1 MKEYVIKRLLLT
13 IPVLLG
19 VSILVFSVIHMAP
32 GDPAAIML
40 GPLATK
46 ESIEKVHQEL
56 GLDRPL
62 VVQYFAWMSK
72 VVQLDFGRS
81 VVLGREVFP
90 EIWLRFKATMILTV
104 ASLSIAILIGVIA
117 GITSAV
123 RQYSVF
129 DAVSML
135 GALAGVSMPVFF
147 TGIVLIIIFSM
158 KLNLFPTAGMYS
170 PAGGDTLDLLHH
182 LVLPAITLG
191 TASAAVLARMTRSAM
206 LETIRQDYIRTAR
219 SKGLAERTV
228 IYVHALRNAAI
239 TIITVL
245 GMQVG
250 YQLGGAILT
259 ETVFSWP
266 GIGMMMV
273 RAIQV
278 RDYPMVQGGVLFVA
292 AVFVFVNILVD
303 IAYAYLDPRIRYR

>member
-1 MKEYVIKRLLLT
+1 MKEYILKRLLLT

-19 VSILVFSVIHMAP
+19 VSILVFSVIHLAP
-32 GDPAAIML
+32 GDPAVIML

-46 ESIEKVHQEL
+46 ESIEKLHQEL

-62 VVQYFAWMSK
+62 VVQYLTWMSK
-72 VVQLDFGRS
+72 VVRLDFGRS

-90 EIWLRFKATMILTV
+90 EIWLRFKATMILTL
-104 ASLSIAILIGVIA
+104 ASLSLAVLIGVVA

-123 RQYSVF
+123 RQYSIF
-129 DAVSML
+129 DGLSML
-135 GALAGVSMPVFF
+135 TALAGVSMPVFF
-147 TGIVLIIIFSM
+147 TGIVLIILFSM
-158 KLNLFPTAGMYS
+158 QLNLFPTAGMYS
-170 PAGGDTLDLLHH
+170 PAGGDFLDLLHH

-219 SKGLAERTV
+219 AKGLAERAV

-259 ETVFSWP
+259 EAVFSWP

-292 AVFVFVNILVD
+292 AVFVFVNIIVD
-303 IAYAYLDPRIRYR
+303 IAYAFLDPRIRYR

>member
-1 MKEYVIKRLLLT
+1 MKEYVIKRILLT

-46 ESIEKVHQEL
+46 ESIEKLHQEL

-104 ASLSIAILIGVIA
+104 ASLSIAVLIGVIA

-129 DAVSML
+129 DMVSML

-239 TIITVL
+239 TILTVL

-278 RDYPMVQGGVLFVA
+278 RDYPMVQGGVLFIA

>member
-1 MKEYVIKRLLLT
+1 MKEYILKRLLLT

-19 VSILVFSVIHMAP
+19 VSILVFSVIHLAP
-32 GDPAAIML
+32 GDPAVIML

-46 ESIEKVHQEL
+46 ESIEKLHQEL
-56 GLDRPL
+56 GLDRSL
-62 VVQYFAWMSK
+62 VVQYLAWMSK
-72 VVQLDFGRS
+72 VVRLDFGRS

-90 EIWLRFKATMILTV
+90 EIWLRFKATMILTL
-104 ASLSIAILIGVIA
+104 ASLSLAVLIGVIA

-123 RQYSVF
+123 RQYSIF
-129 DAVSML
+129 DTLSML
-135 GALAGVSMPVFF
+135 AALAGVSMPVFF

-158 KLNLFPTAGMYS
+158 QLNIFPTAGMYS
-170 PAGGDTLDLLHH
+170 PAGGDVIDLLHH
-182 LVLPAITLG
+182 LVLPTLTLG
-191 TASAAVLARMTRSAM
+191 TASAGVLARMTRSAM

-219 SKGLAERTV
+219 AKGLAERAV
-228 IYVHALRNAAI
+228 IYIHALRNAAI

-292 AVFVFVNILVD
+292 AVFVFVNIIVD
-303 IAYAYLDPRIRYR
+303 SAYAFLDPRIRYR

>member
-170 PAGGDTLDLLHH
+170 PAGGGTLDLLHH

>member
-1 MKEYVIKRLLLT
+1 MKEYILKRLLLT

-19 VSILVFSVIHMAP
+19 VSILVFSVIHLAP
-32 GDPAAIML
+32 GDPAVIML

-46 ESIEKVHQEL
+46 ESIEKLHQEL

-62 VVQYFAWMSK
+62 VVQYLTWMSK
-72 VVQLDFGRS
+72 VVRLDFGRS

-90 EIWLRFKATMILTV
+90 EIWLRFKATMILTL
-104 ASLSIAILIGVIA
+104 ASLSLAVLIGVVA

-123 RQYSVF
+123 RQYSIF
-129 DAVSML
+129 DGLSML

-147 TGIVLIIIFSM
+147 TGIVLIILFSM
-158 KLNLFPTAGMYS
+158 QLNLFPTAGMYS
-170 PAGGDTLDLLHH
+170 PAGGDLLDLLHH

-219 SKGLAERTV
+219 AKGLAERAV

-292 AVFVFVNILVD
+292 AVFVFVNIIVD
-303 IAYAYLDPRIRYR
+303 IAYAFLDPRIRYR

>member
-1 MKEYVIKRLLLT
+1 MKEYILKRLLLT

-19 VSILVFSVIHMAP
+19 VSILVFSVIHLAP
-32 GDPAAIML
+32 GDPAVIML

-46 ESIEKVHQEL
+46 ESIEKLHQEL
-56 GLDRPL
+56 GLDRSL
-62 VVQYFAWMSK
+62 VVQYLAWMSK
-72 VVQLDFGRS
+72 VVRLDFGRS

-90 EIWLRFKATMILTV
+90 EIWLRFKATMILTL
-104 ASLSIAILIGVIA
+104 ASLSLAVLIGVIA

-123 RQYSVF
+123 RQYSIF
-129 DAVSML
+129 DTLSML
-135 GALAGVSMPVFF
+135 AALAGVSMPVFF

-158 KLNLFPTAGMYS
+158 QLNIFPTAGMYS
-170 PAGGDTLDLLHH
+170 PAGGDVIDLLHH
-182 LVLPAITLG
+182 LVLPALTLG
-191 TASAAVLARMTRSAM
+191 TASAGVLARMTRSAM

-219 SKGLAERTV
+219 AKGLAERAV
-228 IYVHALRNAAI
+228 IYIHALRNAAI

-292 AVFVFVNILVD
+292 AVFVFVNIIVD
-303 IAYAYLDPRIRYR
+303 SAYAFLDPRIRYR

>member
-1 MKEYVIKRLLLT
+1 MKEYVIKRFLLT

>member
-1 MKEYVIKRLLLT
+1 MKEYILKRLLLT

-19 VSILVFSVIHMAP
+19 VSILVFSVIHLAP
-32 GDPAAIML
+32 GDPAVIML
-40 GPLATK
+40 GPLATQ
-46 ESIEKVHQEL
+46 ESIEKLHQEL

-62 VVQYFAWMSK
+62 AVQYLAWMSK
-72 VVQLDFGRS
+72 VVRLDFGRS

-90 EIWLRFKATMILTV
+90 EIWLRFKATMILTL
-104 ASLSIAILIGVIA
+104 ASLSLAVLIGVIA

-123 RQYSVF
+123 RQYSIF
-129 DAVSML
+129 DALSML

-158 KLNLFPTAGMYS
+158 QLNLFPTAGMYS
-170 PAGGDTLDLLHH
+170 PAGGDVLDLLHH

-219 SKGLAERTV
+219 AKGLAERAV

-292 AVFVFVNILVD
+292 AVFVFVNIIVD
-303 IAYAYLDPRIRYR
+303 IAYAFLDPRIRYR

>member
-1 MKEYVIKRLLLT
+1 
-13 IPVLLG
+13 
-19 VSILVFSVIHMAP
+19 
-32 GDPAAIML
+32 
-40 GPLATK
+40 
-46 ESIEKVHQEL
+46 
-56 GLDRPL
+56 
-62 VVQYFAWMSK
+62 
-72 VVQLDFGRS
+72 
-81 VVLGREVFP
+81 
-90 EIWLRFKATMILTV
+90 MILTV
-104 ASLSIAILIGVIA
+104 ASLSIAVLIGVTA

-170 PAGGDTLDLLHH
+170 PAGGNTLDLLHH
-182 LVLPAITLG
+182 LILPAITLG

>member
-1 MKEYVIKRLLLT
+1 MKEYILKRLLLT

-19 VSILVFSVIHMAP
+19 VSILVFSVIHLAP
-32 GDPAAIML
+32 GDPAVIML

-46 ESIEKVHQEL
+46 ESIEKLHQEL
-56 GLDRPL
+56 GLDRSL
-62 VVQYFAWMSK
+62 VVQYLAWMSK
-72 VVQLDFGRS
+72 VVRLDFGRS

-90 EIWLRFKATMILTV
+90 EIWLRFKATMILTL
-104 ASLSIAILIGVIA
+104 ASLSLAVLIGVIA

-123 RQYSVF
+123 RQYSIF
-129 DAVSML
+129 DTLSML
-135 GALAGVSMPVFF
+135 AALAGVSMPVFF

-158 KLNLFPTAGMYS
+158 QLNIFPTAGMYS
-170 PAGGDTLDLLHH
+170 PAGGDVIDLLHH
-182 LVLPAITLG
+182 LVLPALTLG
-191 TASAAVLARMTRSAM
+191 TASAGVLARMTRSAM

-219 SKGLAERTV
+219 AKGLAERAV

-278 RDYPMVQGGVLFVA
+278 RDYPMVQGGGLFVA
-292 AVFVFVNILVD
+292 AVFVFVNIIVD
-303 IAYAYLDPRIRYR
+303 SAYAFLDPRIRYR

>member
-1 MKEYVIKRLLLT
+1 MKEYVVKRLLLT

-19 VSILVFSVIHMAP
+19 VSILVFSVMHLAP
-32 GDPAAIML
+32 GDPAVIML
-40 GPLATK
+40 GPQATK
-46 ESIEKVHQEL
+46 ESIEKLHQEL

-62 VVQYFAWMSK
+62 VVQYFIWISK
-72 VVQLDFGRS
+72 VVHLDFGRS
-81 VVLGREVFP
+81 IVLGREVFP
-90 EIWLRFKATMILTV
+90 EIWLRFKATIILTS
-104 ASLSIAILIGVIA
+104 ASLTLAFLIGVPA

-123 RQYSVF
+123 RQYSIF
-129 DAVSML
+129 DAASML
-135 GALAGVSMPVFF
+135 IALAGVSMPVFF

-158 KLNLFPTAGMYS
+158 NLNFFPSAGMYS
-170 PAGGDTLDLLHH
+170 PRGGDFLDLLHH
-182 LVLPAITLG
+182 LFLPALTLG

-219 SKGLAERTV
+219 AKGLAEKTV

-239 TIITVL
+239 TIVTVL

-273 RAIQV
+273 RAIQA

-292 AVFVFVNILVD
+292 AVFVFVNIIVD
-303 IAYAYLDPRIRYR
+303 IAYAYLDPRIRY

>member
-1 MKEYVIKRLLLT
+1 MKEYIIKRLLLT

-19 VSILVFSVIHMAP
+19 VSILVFSVIHLAP
-32 GDPAAIML
+32 GDPAVIML

-46 ESIEKVHQEL
+46 DSIAKLHQEL

-62 VVQYFAWMSK
+62 IVQYLAWMSK
-72 VVQLDFGRS
+72 VVRLDFGRS

-90 EIWLRFKATMILTV
+90 EIWLRFKATMILTI
-104 ASLSIAILIGVIA
+104 ASLSLAVLIGVIA

-129 DAVSML
+129 DAASML
-135 GALAGVSMPVFF
+135 AALAGVSMPVFF
-147 TGIVLIIIFSM
+147 TGIVLIILFSM

-170 PAGGDTLDLLHH
+170 PAGGDVLDLLHH
-182 LVLPAITLG
+182 LVLPACTLG

-228 IYVHALRNAAI
+228 IYIHALRNAAI

-250 YQLGGAILT
+250 YQLG
-259 ETVFSWP
+259 EPFSPRRYFP
-266 GIGMMMV
+266 GPV
-273 RAIQV
+273 
-278 RDYPMVQGGVLFVA
+278 
-292 AVFVFVNILVD
+292 
-303 IAYAYLDPRIRYR
+303 

>member
-1 MKEYVIKRLLLT
+1 LT
-13 IPVLLG
+13 IPVLFG
-19 VSILVFSVIHMAP
+19 VSILVFSVIHLAP
-32 GDPAAIML
+32 GDPAVIML

-46 ESIEKVHQEL
+46 ESIEKLHQEL

-62 VVQYFAWMSK
+62 VVQYLAWMSK
-72 VVQLDFGRS
+72 VVRLDFGRS

-90 EIWLRFKATMILTV
+90 EIWLRFKATLILTL
-104 ASLSIAILIGVIA
+104 ASLSLAVLIGVVA

-123 RQYSVF
+123 RQYSIF
-129 DAVSML
+129 DGLSML
-135 GALAGVSMPVFF
+135 TALAGVSMPVFF

-158 KLNLFPTAGMYS
+158 QLNLFPTAGMYS
-170 PAGGDTLDLLHH
+170 PAGGDVLDLLHH

-219 SKGLAERTV
+219 AKGLAERAV
-228 IYVHALRNAAI
+228 IYIHALRNAAI

-292 AVFVFVNILVD
+292 AVFVFVNIIVD
-303 IAYAYLDPRIRYR
+303 IAYAFLDPRIRYR

>member
-1 MKEYVIKRLLLT
+1 MKEYILKRLLLT
-13 IPVLLG
+13 VPVLLG
-19 VSILVFSVIHMAP
+19 VSILVFSVIHLAP
-32 GDPAAIML
+32 GDPAVIML

-46 ESIEKVHQEL
+46 ESIEKLHQEL

-62 VVQYFAWMSK
+62 VVQYLTWMSK
-72 VVQLDFGRS
+72 VVRLDFGRS

-90 EIWLRFKATMILTV
+90 EIWLRFKATMILTL
-104 ASLSIAILIGVIA
+104 ASLSLAVLIGVVA

-123 RQYSVF
+123 RQYSIF
-129 DAVSML
+129 DGLSML

-147 TGIVLIIIFSM
+147 TGIVLIILFSM
-158 KLNLFPTAGMYS
+158 QLNLFPTAGMYS
-170 PAGGDTLDLLHH
+170 PAGGDLLDLLHH

-219 SKGLAERTV
+219 AKGLAERAV

-292 AVFVFVNILVD
+292 AVFVFVNIIVD
-303 IAYAYLDPRIRYR
+303 IAYAFLDPRIRYR

>member
-1 MKEYVIKRLLLT
+1 
-13 IPVLLG
+13 
-19 VSILVFSVIHMAP
+19 
-32 GDPAAIML
+32 
-40 GPLATK
+40 
-46 ESIEKVHQEL
+46 
-56 GLDRPL
+56 
-62 VVQYFAWMSK
+62 
-72 VVQLDFGRS
+72 LDFGRS

-90 EIWLRFKATMILTV
+90 EIWLRFKATMILTL
-104 ASLSIAILIGVIA
+104 ASLSLAVLIGVVA

-123 RQYSVF
+123 RQYSIF
-129 DAVSML
+129 DALSML

-170 PAGGDTLDLLHH
+170 PAGGDLLDLLHH

-219 SKGLAERTV
+219 AKGLAERAV

-292 AVFVFVNILVD
+292 AVFVFVNIIVD
-303 IAYAYLDPRIRYR
+303 IAYAFLDPRIRYR

>member
-1 MKEYVIKRLLLT
+1 MKEYIFKRLLLT
-13 IPVLLG
+13 VPVLLG
-19 VSILVFSVIHMAP
+19 VSILVFSVIHLAP
-32 GDPAAIML
+32 GDPAVIML

-46 ESIEKVHQEL
+46 ESIEKLHQEL

-62 VVQYFAWMSK
+62 VVQYLAWMSK
-72 VVQLDFGRS
+72 VVRLDFGRS

-90 EIWLRFKATMILTV
+90 EIWLRFKATMILTL
-104 ASLSIAILIGVIA
+104 ASLSLAVLIGVVA

-123 RQYSVF
+123 RQYSIF
-129 DAVSML
+129 DGLSML

-147 TGIVLIIIFSM
+147 TGIVLIILFSM
-158 KLNLFPTAGMYS
+158 QLNLFPTAGMYS
-170 PAGGDTLDLLHH
+170 PAGGDLLDLLHH

-219 SKGLAERTV
+219 AKGLAERAV

-292 AVFVFVNILVD
+292 AVFVFVNIIVD
-303 IAYAYLDPRIRYR
+303 IAYAFLDPRIRYR

>member
-1 MKEYVIKRLLLT
+1 MKEYILKRLLLT
-13 IPVLLG
+13 IPVLVG
-19 VSILVFSVIHMAP
+19 VSILVFSVIHLAP
-32 GDPAAIML
+32 GDPAVIML

-46 ESIEKVHQEL
+46 DSIAKLHQEL

-62 VVQYFAWMSK
+62 VVQYLTWMSK
-72 VVQLDFGRS
+72 VVRLDFGRS

-90 EIWLRFKATMILTV
+90 EIWLRFKATMILTM
-104 ASLSIAILIGVIA
+104 ASLSLAVLIGVLA

-123 RQYSVF
+123 RQYSIF
-129 DAVSML
+129 DAASML

-147 TGIVLIIIFSM
+147 TGIVLIIVFSM
-158 KLNLFPTAGMYS
+158 QLNLFPTAGMYS
-170 PAGGDTLDLLHH
+170 PAGGDFLDLLHH
-182 LVLPAITLG
+182 LVLPACTLG

-228 IYVHALRNAAI
+228 IYIHALRNAAI
-239 TIITVL
+239 TIVTVL

-266 GIGMMMV
+266 GIGLMMV

-292 AVFVFVNILVD
+292 AVFVLVNIIVD
-303 IAYAYLDPRIRYR
+303 IAYAFLDPRIRYR

>member
-46 ESIEKVHQEL
+46 ESIDKLHQEL

-104 ASLSIAILIGVIA
+104 ASLSIAVLIGVTA

-170 PAGGDTLDLLHH
+170 PAGGNTLDLLHH
-182 LVLPAITLG
+182 LILPAITLG

>member
-1 MKEYVIKRLLLT
+1 MKEYIFKRLLLT

-19 VSILVFSVIHMAP
+19 VSILVFSVIHLAP
-32 GDPAAIML
+32 GDPAVIML

-46 ESIEKVHQEL
+46 ESIENLHQEL

-62 VVQYFAWMSK
+62 VVQYLAWMSK

-90 EIWLRFKATMILTV
+90 EIWLRFKATMILTL
-104 ASLSIAILIGVIA
+104 ASLSLAILIGVVA

-123 RQYSVF
+123 RQYSIF
-129 DAVSML
+129 DGLSML
-135 GALAGVSMPVFF
+135 TALAGVSMPVFF
-147 TGIVLIIIFSM
+147 TGIVLIILFSM
-158 KLNLFPTAGMYS
+158 QLNLFPTAGMYS
-170 PAGGDTLDLLHH
+170 PAGGDLLDLLHH

-219 SKGLAERTV
+219 AKGLAERAV

-292 AVFVFVNILVD
+292 AVFVFVNIIVD
-303 IAYAYLDPRIRYR
+303 IAYAFLDPRIRYR

>member
-1 MKEYVIKRLLLT
+1 MKEYILKRLLLT

-19 VSILVFSVIHMAP
+19 VSILVFSVIHLAP
-32 GDPAAIML
+32 GDPAVIML

-46 ESIEKVHQEL
+46 ESIEKLHQEL

-62 VVQYFAWMSK
+62 VVQYLTWMSK
-72 VVQLDFGRS
+72 VVRLDFGRS

-90 EIWLRFKATMILTV
+90 EIWLRFKATMILTL
-104 ASLSIAILIGVIA
+104 ASLSLAVLIGVVA

-123 RQYSVF
+123 RQYSIF
-129 DAVSML
+129 DGLSML
-135 GALAGVSMPVFF
+135 TALAGVSMPVFF
-147 TGIVLIIIFSM
+147 TGIVLIILFSM
-158 KLNLFPTAGMYS
+158 QLNLFPTAGMYS
-170 PAGGDTLDLLHH
+170 PAGGDFLDLLHH

-219 SKGLAERTV
+219 AKGLAERAV

-292 AVFVFVNILVD
+292 AVFVFVNIIVD
-303 IAYAYLDPRIRYR
+303 IAYAFLDPRIRYR

>member
-1 MKEYVIKRLLLT
+1 MKEYIFKRLLLT

-19 VSILVFSVIHMAP
+19 VSILVFSVIHLAP
-32 GDPAAIML
+32 GDPAVIML

-46 ESIEKVHQEL
+46 ESIEKLHQEL

-62 VVQYFAWMSK
+62 VVQYLAWMSK
-72 VVQLDFGRS
+72 VVRLDFGRS

-90 EIWLRFKATMILTV
+90 EIWLRFKATMILTL
-104 ASLSIAILIGVIA
+104 ASLSLAILIGVVA

-123 RQYSVF
+123 RQYSIF
-129 DAVSML
+129 DGLSML
-135 GALAGVSMPVFF
+135 TALAGVSMPVFF
-147 TGIVLIIIFSM
+147 TGIVLIILFSM
-158 KLNLFPTAGMYS
+158 QLNLFPTAGMYS
-170 PAGGDTLDLLHH
+170 PAGGDLLDLLHH

-219 SKGLAERTV
+219 AKGLAERAV

-292 AVFVFVNILVD
+292 AVFVFVNIIVD
-303 IAYAYLDPRIRYR
+303 IAYAFLDPRIRYH

>member
-1 MKEYVIKRLLLT
+1 MKEYIFKRLVLT

-19 VSILVFSVIHMAP
+19 VSILVFSVIHLAP
-32 GDPAAIML
+32 GDPAVIML

-46 ESIEKVHQEL
+46 ESIEKLHQEL

-62 VVQYFAWMSK
+62 VVQYLAWMSK
-72 VVQLDFGRS
+72 VVRLDFGRS

-90 EIWLRFKATMILTV
+90 EIWLRFKATMILTL
-104 ASLSIAILIGVIA
+104 ASLSLAVLIGVVA

-123 RQYSVF
+123 RQYSIF
-129 DAVSML
+129 DGLSML
-135 GALAGVSMPVFF
+135 TALAGVSMPVFF
-147 TGIVLIIIFSM
+147 TGIVLIILFSM
-158 KLNLFPTAGMYS
+158 QLNLFPTAGMYS
-170 PAGGDTLDLLHH
+170 PAGGDLLDLLHH

-219 SKGLAERTV
+219 AKGLAERAV

-292 AVFVFVNILVD
+292 AVFVFVNIIVD
-303 IAYAYLDPRIRYR
+303 IAYAFLDPRIRYR

>member
-1 MKEYVIKRLLLT
+1 MKEYIFKRLLLT

-19 VSILVFSVIHMAP
+19 VSILVFSVIHLAP
-32 GDPAAIML
+32 GDPAVIML

-46 ESIEKVHQEL
+46 ESIEKLHQEL

-62 VVQYFAWMSK
+62 VVQYLAWMSK
-72 VVQLDFGRS
+72 VVRLDFGRS

-90 EIWLRFKATMILTV
+90 EIWLRFKATMILTL
-104 ASLSIAILIGVIA
+104 ASLSLAILIGVVA

-123 RQYSVF
+123 RQYSIF
-129 DAVSML
+129 DGLSML
-135 GALAGVSMPVFF
+135 TALAGVSMPVFF
-147 TGIVLIIIFSM
+147 TGIVLIILFSM
-158 KLNLFPTAGMYS
+158 QLNLFPTAGMYS
-170 PAGGDTLDLLHH
+170 PAGGDLLDLLHH

-219 SKGLAERTV
+219 AKGLAKRTV

-292 AVFVFVNILVD
+292 AVFVFVNIIVD
-303 IAYAYLDPRIRYR
+303 IAYAFLDPRIRYR

>member
-1 MKEYVIKRLLLT
+1 MKEYILKRLLLT

-19 VSILVFSVIHMAP
+19 VSILVFSVIHLAP
-32 GDPAAIML
+32 GDPAVIML

-46 ESIEKVHQEL
+46 ESIEKLHQEL

-62 VVQYFAWMSK
+62 VVQYLTWMSK
-72 VVQLDFGRS
+72 VVRLDFGRS

-90 EIWLRFKATMILTV
+90 EIWLRFKATMILTL
-104 ASLSIAILIGVIA
+104 ASLSLAVLIGVVA

-123 RQYSVF
+123 RQYSIF
-129 DAVSML
+129 DGLSML
-135 GALAGVSMPVFF
+135 TALAGVSMPVFF
-147 TGIVLIIIFSM
+147 TGIVLIILFSM
-158 KLNLFPTAGMYS
+158 QLNLFPTAGMYS
-170 PAGGDTLDLLHH
+170 PAGGDFLDLLHH

-219 SKGLAERTV
+219 AKGLAERAV

-292 AVFVFVNILVD
+292 AVFVLVNIIVD
-303 IAYAYLDPRIRYR
+303 IAYAFLDPRIRYR